1 VVPTEPVDSTI
12 AERTISL
19 LHPDTDSTPAP
30 SPDAEPVDAAPVPPS
45 EASAGQGNPAPSSS
59 QPRQRVRGTRT
70 GRVWVGVCAAAL
82 ITVALIIFMIQ
93 NTHTVQVTFLGM
105 TGSTS
110 LALMP
115 LIAAVGGILFTLVL
129 GSARI
134 LQLRH
139 SVRKRR

>member
-1 VVPTEPVDSTI
+1 M
-12 AERTISL
+12 SL
-19 LHPDTDSTPAP
+19 LHPDTNPTPAP
-30 SPDAEPVDAAPVPPS
+30 SPDAVPVDAAPAPS
-45 EASAGQGNPAPSSS
+45 GEASAGQGNPAPPPS

-110 LALMP
+110 LALML
-115 LIAAVGGILFTLVL
+115 LIAAVGGILLTLIL

-139 SVRKRR
+139 AVRKRR